1 MFFGAL
7 LAAQAVTGL
16 PTRDDGLPGHVRQR
30 RATPEAERVIEGLNY
45 AKHMM
50 LAPCYQPG
58 ILPEVSGSNIKKID
72 CTSDEIVTSQT
83 YVQLIAALDKVLR
96 LYDLQQQLGNESME
110 TSALKIVI
118 DTVVN
123 QTCEW
128 IESLGIQFNSS
139 SETVTCYSSHSI
151 PMAQIKKLRVL
162 VSTYQLVNSAHS
174 STESAVG
181 HALGLNR
188 AGWMSQSGIEQG
200 LTKLLNNTDYSVHL
214 LPMP

>member
-1 MFFGAL
+1 MAGLLPMFFGAL

-128 IESLGIQFNSS
+128 
-139 SETVTCYSSHSI
+139 
-151 PMAQIKKLRVL
+151 
-162 VSTYQLVNSAHS
+162 VS
-174 STESAVG
+174 G
-181 HALGLNR
+181 
-188 AGWMSQSGIEQG
+188 
-200 LTKLLNNTDYSVHL
+200 
-214 LPMP
+214 